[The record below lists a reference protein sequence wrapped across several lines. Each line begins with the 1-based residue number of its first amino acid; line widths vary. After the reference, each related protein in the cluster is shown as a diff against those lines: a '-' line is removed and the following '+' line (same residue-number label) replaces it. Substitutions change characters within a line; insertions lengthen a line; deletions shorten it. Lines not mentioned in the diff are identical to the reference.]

1 MVKQRLTS
9 LEWIILVAGIILLAL
24 GFIFFYTDKPQF
36 DEYVK
41 EDGLVEWITVLGLLG
56 GSIVCFRRFL
66 KLFRQKSSW
75 FLFITFFLALFLFFA
90 AGEEISWGQR
100 VISIE
105 TPEYFQKNNAQQE
118 TNLHNLVVGGVKLNK
133 LLFSIVLV
141 SVMGIYLVVVP
152 LLYRWHR
159 AGKQLIDRWGIP
171 VPQWYQV
178 IGFLI
183 VFIATSLIP
192 DGKRAEL
199 LECVGALLVFLM
211 MLYPA
216 NKSTYN
222 ATV

>member
-1 MVKQRLTS
+1 MVKHRLTS
-9 LEWIILVAGIILLAL
+9 LEWIILVAGTILLAL

-41 EDGLVEWITVLGLLG
+41 EDGLVEWITVLGLLS
-56 GSIVCFRRFL
+56 GSIVCFRRFM
-66 KLFRQKSSW
+66 KLFRQKSRW

-100 VISIE
+100 VIGIE

-152 LLYRWHR
+152 ILYQRHK

-171 VPQWYQV
+171 VPHWYQV

-216 NKSTYN
+216 NKSTFN
-222 ATV
+222 TIA